1 MAYPRAA
8 LKHLLFGLVALVW
21 ISGCQGDGSGSGATE
36 TGEVDT
42 EAGTT
47 TSSVKI
53 GNGGGGSF
61 QDGSAS
67 AELLAATVDNAS
79 WTIEVVVVNA
89 SNIAVT
95 DVYSVSFSSTCVAT
109 GLASISISSVDTVA
123 GRASTTYSSGTCD
136 GVDTVVASISADG
149 QTLTAQAD
157 LDIDSAVSSAG
168 GGTGVSALSL
178 GSGTGTGF
186 TSGALGASATSLQAG
201 AAVTISANIVDSD
214 NEPFVTPVSVTFSS
228 GCVSTGLAS
237 FDQASASTSGGLATT
252 LYTAAGCSG
261 EDTISATASYEG
273 QILNAEVLLD
283 IAADTVLGV
292 EFLSNSES
300 TLAIAGIGGDE
311 TSLVTFRIVGAQGAP
326 IVGEIVSFE
335 LTNASG
341 GASLA
346 SGTESGETNNAG
358 EVTTV
363 VQSGTVN
370 SSLRVIATHDA
381 TGIQGFSDDISIS
394 TGVPVSRAFDLSLT
408 PSNPHAWRVNG
419 TEVSITANV
428 SDQFGNAP
436 PDGTRVS
443 FRSVEIG
450 IIPGSCELVSGVCS
464 VTWRSSGDRS
474 LITADTSGRGGRAS
488 VIGFMSGAEDFTDFN
503 GNGLFD
509 SASANE
515 VASVTDL
522 GEAFT
527 DQNEDGIFNPGE
539 NFVDSFLNNPAPS
552 STSDGALNESYDASG
567 DGIYNGPCSTIINS
581 DCPVSALQTT
591 TIWDEVVIS
600 LSSADVQFCDEGNL
614 PPTGTTI
621 NAGFVMSGVILCDIN
636 ENSLPVGTVITF
648 EPKDID
654 LVGVTS
660 YTVPSNTT
668 EPAGPFGV
676 VILAEGAVDSGA
688 SFTIRVA
695 VPNAAEQ
702 AYTWLVDEAP

>member
-1 MAYPRAA
+1 MASPRAT
-8 LKHLLFGLVALVW
+8 LKHLFFGLAAAIW
-21 ISGCQGDGSGSGATE
+21 ISACEGDGSESGTTE
-36 TGEVDT
+36 TGEADT
-42 EAGTT
+42 GTGA

-53 GNGGGGSF
+53 GNGGGGAF

-79 WTIEVVVVNA
+79 WSIEVVVVDE

-95 DVYSVSFSSTCVAT
+95 EVYAVSFSSTCVTT
-109 GLASISISSVDTVA
+109 GLAALSVSSVNTVA
-123 GRASTTYSSGTCD
+123 GRASTTYTSGTCD
-136 GVDTVVASISADG
+136 GVDTVIASISAGG
-149 QTLTAQAD
+149 QTLSAQAD
-157 LDIDSAVSSAG
+157 LDIDSAVASAG
-168 GGTGVSALSL
+168 GGTGASALSL
-178 GSGTGTGF
+178 GNGTGTGF
-186 TSGALGASATSLQAG
+186 TSSALGASATTLQAG
-201 AAVTISANIVDSD
+201 ASVTISANIVDSD

-237 FDQASASTSGGLATT
+237 FDQTSAITSGGLATT

-261 EDTISATASYEG
+261 EDTVSATATYEG
-273 QILNAEVLLD
+273 QALSAEVALD
-283 IAADTVLGV
+283 IATDTVLGV
-292 EFLSNSES
+292 EFLTNSES

-326 IVGEIVSFE
+326 IVGEVVSFE
-335 LTNASG
+335 LSNSAG
-341 GASLA
+341 GATLA
-346 SGTESGETNNAG
+346 SGTESGETNNSG

-394 TGVPVSRAFDLSLT
+394 TGVPVSRSFDLSLT

-450 IIPGSCELVSGVCS
+450 IIPGSCELVSGECS
-464 VTWRSSGDRS
+464 VTWSSSGDRS
-474 LITADTSGRGGRAS
+474 LITEDTFGRGGRAS
-488 VIGFMSGAEDFTDFN
+488 VIGFMSGAEDFTDLN
-503 GNGLFD
+503 ANGLFD
-509 SASANE
+509 SASAGE

-539 NFVDSFLNNPAPS
+539 NFVDSFLNNPAPT
-552 STSDGALNESYDASG
+552 STTDGAPNESYDGSG
-567 DGIYNGPCSTIINS
+567 DGIYNGPCSTVINS
-581 DCPVSALQTT
+581 DCPVSALQST

-600 LSSADVQFCDEGNL
+600 LSSAEAQFCDAGNL
-614 PPTGTTI
+614 PPTGSI
-621 NAGFVMSGVILCDIN
+621 IDAGFIMAGVILCDVN
-636 ENSLPVGTVITF
+636 ENSLPAGTVITF

-654 LVGVTS
+654 IAGVTS

-668 EPAGPFGV
+668 EPAGPFSV
-676 VILAEGAVDSGA
+676 VILPEGAVDAGA
-688 SFTIRVA
+688 TFTIRIS
-695 VPNAAEQ
+695 VPNAVQQ

>member
-1 MAYPRAA
+1 MASPRAA
-8 LKHLLFGLVALVW
+8 IKHLLFGFAAIAW
-21 ISGCQGDGSGSGATE
+21 ISACEGDGSGSGASTTGEGDTE
-36 TGEVDT
+36 TD
-42 EAGTT
+42 TT

-53 GNGGGGSF
+53 GNGGGGAF

-67 AELLAATVDNAS
+67 AELLAATIDDAS
-79 WTIEVVVVNA
+79 WNVEVVVVDA

-95 DVYSVSFSSTCVAT
+95 EVFSVTFSSTCVTT
-109 GLASISISSVDTVA
+109 GLASFSESSVNTIA
-123 GRASTTYSSGTCD
+123 GRASTTYASGTCD
-136 GVDTVVASISADG
+136 GVDTVVASINAGG
-149 QTLTAQAD
+149 QTLSAQAD
-157 LDIDSAVSSAG
+157 LDIDSAVASAG
-168 GGTGVSALSL
+168 GGTGASALSL
-178 GSGTGTGF
+178 GSGTGTGY
-186 TSGALGASATSLQAG
+186 TAGALGASATSLQAG
-201 AAVTISANIVDSD
+201 ASVTISANIVDSD
-214 NEPFVTPVSVTFSS
+214 NEPFVSPISVAFSS

-237 FDQASASTSGGLATT
+237 FGQTTVSTDGGLATT

-261 EDTISATASYEG
+261 EDTISATANYEG
-273 QILNAEVLLD
+273 QVLNAEVLLD

-292 EFLSNSES
+292 EFVSNSES

-326 IVGEIVSFE
+326 IVGELVSFE
-335 LTNASG
+335 LSNSAG
-341 GASLA
+341 GATLA
-346 SGTESGETNNAG
+346 SETESGETNNSG

-394 TGVPVSRAFDLSLT
+394 TGVPVSRSFDLSLI
-408 PSNPHAWRVNG
+408 PSNPHAWRVNDA
-419 TEVSITANV
+419 EVSITANV

-450 IIPGSCELVSGVCS
+450 IIPGSCELVNGECTVI
-464 VTWRSSGDRS
+464 WESSGNRG
-474 LITADTSGRGGRAS
+474 LITADTLGRGGRAS

-503 GNGLFD
+503 ANGLFD
-509 SASANE
+509 SGSSAE
-515 VASVTDL
+515 VASITDL

-527 DQNEDGIFNPGE
+527 DQNEDGVFNTGE
-539 NFVDSFLNNPAPS
+539 NFVDSFLNNPAP
-552 STSDGALNESYDASG
+552 TSNTDGASNESYDASG
-567 DGIYNGPCSTIINS
+567 DGIYNGPCSTLINS
-581 DCPVSALQTT
+581 DCPVSALQST

-600 LSSADVQFCDEGNL
+600 LSSEDAQFCDIGNL
-614 PPTGTTI
+614 PPVGTTI
-621 NAGFVMSGVILCDIN
+621 DAGFFMSGVYLCDIN

-648 EPKDID
+648 EPKDIE
-654 LVGVTS
+654 LVGVTR

-676 VILAEGAVDSGA
+676 VILAEGAVDAGA

-695 VPNAAEQ
+695 VPNTAEQ